1 MKRMQ
6 WPMGMK
12 SKEGE
17 ILFGIIHT
25 GHHASL

>member
-1 MKRMQ
+1 
-6 WPMGMK
+6 MGMK

-25 GHHASL
+25 GHHASLWRSTIK